1 MYITNGLSTIHDSQA
16 SVSLTWPTCLSEVRA
31 YFFIMF
37 LYLWIIF
44 SPFSLE
50 NKVQTYLIAI
60 YISLSVMKRTFLTDL
75 VMGFTFLKI
84 ISFEEKV
91 NLYLDVENG
100 FWRDFASENSPQ
112 TYCQNACLLPLWA
125 KDLLGCIC
133 NFSYPLHKNLSL
145 NN

>member
-84 ISFEEKV
+84 ICFEEKV

-100 FWRDFASENSPQ
+100 FCFKRFWWWKQSPNVLSKCMPLTFMSERLAWMHLQFFIPSSQ
-112 TYCQNACLLPLWA
+112 EFES
-125 KDLLGCIC
+125 K
-133 NFSYPLHKNLSL
+133 
-145 NN
+145 